1 MTEEGFIGS
10 QGKGKLISQEY
21 VYDGEFEKGL
31 AHGYGHFISPGVE
44 YVGEFR
50 EGVPLGEG
58 IGKTARGARQSHKH
72 GDNRNA
78 DAINQSGRSKAG
90 NEQIRRF
97 WPCNRCLFHSTLLTL
112 PRVTLRRAALA
123 MRASKPRL
131 HSSLYSA
138 LFQGK

>member
-58 IGKTARGARQSHKH
+58 IGKTANEIFIGEMMKNKKKHGVSISHKNVVTKMEER
-72 GDNRNA
+72 GKN
-78 DAINQSGRSKAG
+78 KAAT
-90 NEQIRRF
+90 Q
-97 WPCNRCLFHSTLLTL
+97 
-112 PRVTLRRAALA
+112 
-123 MRASKPRL
+123 M
-131 HSSLYSA
+131 
-138 LFQGK
+138 